1 MQGHSHANPA
11 HAQYC
16 YLCTQ
21 KSVVVDVGEGDGGM
35 VDEEVSYDRVV
46 MEGFLLKDVFDKDS
60 VTRAPADFTVNNT
73 MASQLE
79 CLVDDALGKTATIE
93 AINENVKGILA
104 DFDDSENWIACSKGF
119 RLSEAQEEFVKTE
132 VSRFNDLVIPQNDD
146 IPTATQPEQL
156 NEVTDFASADLDEDV
171 GEETSLG
178 FAETLVPSPKLGLL
192 IRPVKLSVS
201 ASSPDYP
208 PISIDADVVRCTSSN
223 SEELPELIAPGN
235 VIEASIPFVSRSC
248 LDIGDSEPP
257 AKWSTKM
264 DEFKKKSECNDF
276 TLQRPLLKV
285 EEVVEVKP
293 SVEPQR
299 IPVPLLELVDEDD
312 RIVSTYAPERLKVDE
327 QVNSIRRPEPLVAP
341 RVAKSPWLREG
352 VMEDAVDSVAPL
364 DRGERRPRVNK
375 AYRILKPVAVVPSKA
390 SNEGVELTQ
399 GDGYVKVI
407 PYDIANVHDRQYLK
421 RNVGELIVPDT
432 PAVVNPPDIQEAKPL
447 SNATPASQKESYYRL
462 VRHNRFEELKEALR
476 LDPSLVDIVDLIGNT
491 LLHVAAQNNNKR
503 ISGMLIKADIDIDK
517 KNAAGNT
524 AIDIASAMRF
534 NDLAEYLAQLS
545 AKN

>member
-1 MQGHSHANPA
+1 M
-11 HAQYC
+11 
-16 YLCTQ
+16 
-21 KSVVVDVGEGDGGM
+21 
-35 VDEEVSYDRVV
+35 
-46 MEGFLLKDVFDKDS
+46 
-60 VTRAPADFTVNNT
+60 
-73 MASQLE
+73 
-79 CLVDDALGKTATIE
+79 
-93 AINENVKGILA
+93 
-104 DFDDSENWIACSKGF
+104 
-119 RLSEAQEEFVKTE
+119 
-132 VSRFNDLVIPQNDD
+132 
-146 IPTATQPEQL
+146 
-156 NEVTDFASADLDEDV
+156 
-171 GEETSLG
+171 
-178 FAETLVPSPKLGLL
+178 
-192 IRPVKLSVS
+192 KLSVI

-208 PISIDADVVRCTSSN
+208 PISIDEDVVRCTSSN
-223 SEELPELIAPGN
+223 SDELPDLIAPGN
-235 VIEASIPFVSRSC
+235 LIEASIPLLSRSC
-248 LDIGDSEPP
+248 VDIGYSEPP

-276 TLQRPLLKV
+276 TLQVPLLKV
-285 EEVVEVKP
+285 DDVAELKP
-293 SVEPQR
+293 SAESQR

-341 RVAKSPWLREG
+341 RVSKSPWLREG
-352 VMEDAVDSVAPL
+352 VRENAVDSVAPL
-364 DRGERRPRVNK
+364 ERGERRPRVNK

-399 GDGYVKVI
+399 GDGYVKVM

-421 RNVGELIVPDT
+421 RNVGELMVPDT

-476 LDPSLVDIVDLIGNT
+476 LDPSLVDIVDIIGNT

-524 AIDIASAMRF
+524 AIDIARAMRF